1 MSEIEKKGGKRRSF
15 EKYESQESG
24 EFLRQV
30 QKDRKAMM
38 ELERKELLS
47 VAEFAGI
54 DFKDPATD
62 KFAVDLFMDDEED
75 DIDLSVRFEEGDDG
89 EIYLT
94 DKPDDDISITRLDED
109 TGAPGV
115 W

>member
-1 MSEIEKKGGKRRSF
+1 MSDLEKSGRKRRSF
-15 EKYESQESG
+15 EKYEAQGQG

-30 QKDRKAMM
+30 QQDRRAMR
-38 ELERKELLS
+38 ENTKKELMS

-54 DFKDPATD
+54 DFKDPTQD
-62 KFAVDLFMDDEED
+62 KFAVDLFMDDED
-75 DIDLSVRFEEGDDG
+75 DLDVSVQFEEDEDG
-89 EIYLT
+89 EIYMV
-94 DKPDDDISITRLDED
+94 DSDSSITRLDED

>member
-1 MSEIEKKGGKRRSF
+1 
-15 EKYESQESG
+15 
-24 EFLRQV
+24 
-30 QKDRKAMM
+30 MM

-54 DFKDPATD
+54 DFKDPAND
-62 KFAVDLFMDDEED
+62 RFAVDLFMDDEED
-75 DIDLSVRFEEGDDG
+75 DIDLSVRFEEGEDG

-94 DKPDDDISITRLDED
+94 DKPEDDISITRLDED